1 MVAWLAGNISDEA
14 TTPASNIFNEA
25 MRQGIPLD
33 IMTPPYGTIWGIS
46 KGHISLVQRRGAK

>member
-25 MRQGIPLD
+25 MRPTQRLKAGAALLCAD
-33 IMTPPYGTIWGIS
+33 TIHHG
-46 KGHISLVQRRGAK
+46 